1 MVMQNIFYPG
11 NNKKNFQAHL
21 QCSLSSVYEML
32 WLISQESEYL
42 SISLK
47 DLVMK

>member
-21 QCSLSSVYEML
+21 QCSLRSVYEML
-32 WLISQESEYL
+32 WLISQESEL

-47 DLVMK
+47 DPVMK

>member
-21 QCSLSSVYEML
+21 QCSLSTVYEML
-32 WLISQESEYL
+32 WFISQESEL

>member
-11 NNKKNFQAHL
+11 NNKKNFQAHK

-32 WLISQESEYL
+32 WLISQESEL

>member
-21 QCSLSSVYEML
+21 QCSLSSVYEMR
-32 WLISQESEYL
+32 WLISQESEL

-47 DLVMK
+47 DPVMK

>member
-1 MVMQNIFYPG
+1 MVMQNLFYPG
-11 NNKKNFQAHL
+11 NNKKNFQNFHL

-32 WLISQESEYL
+32 WLISQESEL
-42 SISLK
+42 SILLK